1 MNFGL
6 NSGTFVKR
14 RIPFLL
20 IIIPYNIK
28 IRHMV
33 SAPCSLRI
41 CFYTPFKPLDH
52 PHPSGDLVT
61 ATGIFDFLA
70 QQGHQVYPTSNLRCR
85 WIYWRPWLWPRLVW
99 ERSRMVRAF
108 SAHAVDLWFTYHS
121 YYKAPDLLGP
131 AVAGKLDI
139 PYVIFQGIYSTKR
152 RRRWSTK
159 PGFYLN
165 QSALRCADHVFVNKS
180 VDLHNVKRLLPDNR
194 VTYVA
199 PGINPADF
207 SFDVDARRQ
216 LRKQWN
222 AGDAPVILSA
232 AMFRQDVKTEG
243 LIWVIRT
250 CGELLRQGLDFRL
263 VIAGDGR
270 AREKLEQLAG
280 EHVPGRVL
288 FAGKI
293 PRAKMFRYYSAADL
307 FVFPGIR
314 ESLGLVYLEAQ
325 SCGLPVVAFQNAG
338 VPEAV
343 HDGKTG
349 ILVPMYALKP
359 FTDAIKRLM
368 TDKNLRKQ
376 MGLAAKSYVREF
388 HDLNKNYQELKNSL
402 ESIVQHRILKR
413 EKRT

>member
-1 MNFGL
+1 ML
-6 NSGTFVKR
+6 
-14 RIPFLL
+14 
-20 IIIPYNIK
+20 
-28 IRHMV
+28 

-41 CFYTPFKPLDH
+41 CFYTPFKPLNH

-70 QQGHQVYPTSNLRCR
+70 QNGHQVFPTSNLRCR
-85 WIYWRPWLWPRLVW
+85 WIYWRPWLWAGVLT
-99 ERSRMVRAF
+99 ERRRMVRTF
-108 SAHAVDLWFTYHS
+108 YERNVDLWFTYHS

-152 RRRWSTK
+152 RRRLITR

-165 QSALRCADHVFVNKS
+165 RSVLRRADHVFVNKS
-180 VDLHNVKRLLPDNR
+180 VDLINLKRLLPDDR
-194 VTYVA
+194 LTYVA
-199 PGINPADF
+199 PGIMPAEF
-207 SFDVDARRQ
+207 AFDGDARRE
-216 LRKQWN
+216 LREQWH
-222 AGDAPVILSA
+222 AGDTPVIFSA

-243 LIWVIRT
+243 LTWVIRA
-250 CGELLRQGLDFRL
+250 CGELLRQGLDFQL
-263 VIAGDGR
+263 VIAGDGV
-270 AREKLEQLAG
+270 ARKKLELLAG
-280 EHVPGRVL
+280 EQVPGRVL

-325 SCGLPVVAFQNAG
+325 SCGLPVVAFHNAG

-343 HDGKTG
+343 QDGKTG
-349 ILVPMYALKP
+349 ILVPMFAMEP
-359 FTDAIKRLM
+359 FADAVKRLLS
-368 TDKNLRKQ
+368 DENLRKQ

-388 HDLNKNYQELKNSL
+388 HDLDKNYQALKNAL
-402 ESIVQHRILKR
+402 ESIAHDRNLMVP
-413 EKRT
+413 